1 MPAVGLLTVEL
12 HFPGARSLKD
22 KRRILASVKDRVR
35 KLNVS
40 VAEIDHLDIHQRAR
54 LGIAAVAS
62 HRDHVDRVLDG
73 VLTEIERRDPG
84 LVLSTDL
91 QWLG

>member
-22 KRRILASVKDRVR
+22 KRRVLASVKDRTR

-40 VAEIDHLDIHQRAR
+40 LAEIDHLDAHQRAR
-54 LGIAAVAS
+54 LGVVAVAG
-62 HRDHVDRVLDG
+62 HRDHVDRILDG
-73 VLTEIERRDPG
+73 VVTEIERHDPG
-84 LVLSTDL
+84 LVLAIDL
-91 QWLG
+91 QWLS

>member
-12 HFPGARSLKD
+12 HFPAARSLKD
-22 KRRILASVKDRVR
+22 KRRVLASVKDRVR

-40 VAEIDHLDIHQRAR
+40 LAEIDHIDAHQRTR
-54 LGIAAVAS
+54 LGVVAVAS

-73 VLTEIERRDPG
+73 VVMEMERRHPG
-84 LVLSTDL
+84 LVLAMDR
-91 QWLG
+91 QWLS

>member
-1 MPAVGLLTVEL
+1 MPAVGLLTVDL

-40 VAEIDHLDIHQRAR
+40 LAEIDHLDAHQRTR
-54 LGIAAVAS
+54 LGIVAIAS

-73 VLTEIERRDPG
+73 VVMEIERRDPG
-84 LVLSTDL
+84 LVLASDL
-91 QWLG
+91 QWLS

>member
-1 MPAVGLLTVEL
+1 MPAVGLLTVDL

-40 VAEIDHLDIHQRAR
+40 LAEIDYLDAHQRTR
-54 LGIAAVAS
+54 HGIVAIAS
-62 HRDHVDRVLDG
+62 HRDHVDRVLEG
-73 VLTEIERRDPG
+73 VVMAVEGREPG
-84 LVLSTDL
+84 LVVATEL
-91 QWLG
+91 QWLS

>member
-1 MPAVGLLTVEL
+1 MPAVGLLTVDL

-40 VAEIDHLDIHQRAR
+40 LAEIDHLDAHQRTC
-54 LGIAAVAS
+54 LGIVAVAS
-62 HRDHVDRVLDG
+62 HRDHVDRILDG
-73 VLTEIERRDPG
+73 VVTEIERRNPG
-84 LVLSTDL
+84 LVLATDL
-91 QWLG
+91 QWLS

>member
-1 MPAVGLLTVEL
+1 MPAVGLLTVDL
-12 HFPGARSLKD
+12 HIAGARSLKD

-40 VAEIDHLDIHQRAR
+40 VAEIDHLDTHQRAR
-54 LGIAAVAS
+54 LSVAAVAS

-73 VLTEIERRDPG
+73 VVTEIERRDPG
-84 LVLSTDL
+84 LILATDL
-91 QWLG
+91 QWLT